1 MMLGFVFNRTLQL
14 IPVIIGVTLATFLLA
29 QIIPGDPADVLLGSG
44 ASEEA
49 RQQLRLA
56 LGLDRPIWIQY
67 LQYLGNLLTGNL
79 GQSFTF
85 AQPVSE
91 VIRERLVNTAILA
104 FASIVLASV
113 VGISAGTWVALRPG
127 ALRDQGLS
135 VVVLFFNSMP
145 SFWLGLV
152 LIIIFGLDLQ
162 LLPVGGM
169 SDPTGE
175 GGFLD
180 VVAHMILPT
189 ITLAAWSLAV
199 IARMTR
205 AAMLEVLNSDF
216 IRTARSRGLG
226 EARIILRHALPNA
239 LPSVITVIGLQM
251 GFLLS
256 GAVLTETVFS
266 WPGLG
271 LAMYQA
277 ISTRDIPLI
286 QGGILVLAVAFVLIN
301 FLVDVLYAYFNP
313 KIQLS

>member
-1 MMLGFVFNRTLQL
+1 MLNFVINRVLQL
-14 IPVIIGVTLATFLLA
+14 VPVIIGVTLATFLLA

-49 RQQLRLA
+49 RQELRLA

-67 LQYLGNLLTGNL
+67 AQYLGNLLQGNL

-91 VIRERLVNTAILA
+91 VIAERLVNTALLSFAAIILA
-104 FASIVLASV
+104 TA
-113 VGISAGTWVALRPG
+113 VGILAGTWVALKPG
-127 ALRDQGLS
+127 AARDQSLS

-169 SDPTGE
+169 ADPTGD
-175 GGFLD
+175 GGLLD
-180 VVAHMILPT
+180 IAAHMILPT
-189 ITLAAWSLAV
+189 VTLAAWSLAV

-205 AAMLEVLNSDF
+205 ASMLDVLNSDF
-216 IRTARSRGLG
+216 IRTARSRGVS
-226 EARIILRHALPNA
+226 EMRIVLRHALPNA
-239 LPSVITVIGLQM
+239 LPAVITVIGLQM

-286 QGGILVLAVAFVLIN
+286 QGGILVLAISFVLIN
-301 FLVDVLYAYFNP
+301 FFVDVLYAYFNP
-313 KIQLS
+313 KIELS